1 MCGIAGFIK
10 FKNNRND
17 LNEASLKAMVS
28 KLSHRGP
35 DFRDYWIKNNIFLG
49 HTRLSI
55 IDISKN
61 GNQPMVSH
69 SGRFVITFN
78 GEIYNFKLLKIEL
91 EKQKKNI
98 KWRGNS
104 DTEIFLECIEFWGLN
119 KTLTVARGMFAFAI
133 WDEYKK
139 QLSIARDRI
148 GEKPLYYGKLN
159 NLFIFSSELK
169 SINSVLYNSLD
180 FSENGMNMMMRFGY
194 IPAPHTIYKNIFKLL
209 PGNYIT
215 INNSNQIANTVKWFD
230 LYNEVERSKKKS
242 LNYNENNLHNI
253 LRLSVK
259 EQLNSDVS
267 IGSLLSGGIDSS
279 LITAIM
285 QEQSNQK
292 IDTFT
297 IGFYEDQY
305 DEAKFARKIS
315 KILNTNHH
323 ELYIKPKM
331 AMDII
336 PNLSNVYD
344 EPFGDSSQIPTIL
357 VSKLAGKS
365 VKVCLSGDGGDEL
378 FGGYNRYMWSNTIFN
393 LFKHSPY
400 FKKIFRITS
409 SQLSPDNWNK
419 LYKIISFALPK
430 SLKVNNFGDKL
441 YKISEIMNFETKLDL
456 YIHLI
461 SQWRSNLPTNN
472 NFDEVGD
479 FKKKI
484 SWHENLNDFE
494 NLMLTDTLTY
504 LPDDILVKVDRAS
517 MSCSLETRTPFL
529 DIRVIQEA
537 WKIPTKFKINNKIG
551 KLPLKSILSSYLPQN
566 LINRPKQGF
575 ALPIDNWLRTSLKDW
590 AEELLKKKKLEDNQ
604 YFDSELI
611 RNIWNEHLTEK
622 RNWQYPIWNIL
633 MLQSWIE
640 KQKL

>member
-35 DFRDYWIKNNIFLG
+35 DFRDYWIKNNVFLG

-215 INNSNQIANTVKWFD
+215 INNSNQIAK
-230 LYNEVERSKKKS
+230 
-242 LNYNENNLHNI
+242 
-253 LRLSVK
+253 
-259 EQLNSDVS
+259 
-267 IGSLLSGGIDSS
+267 
-279 LITAIM
+279 
-285 QEQSNQK
+285 QSNGL
-292 IDTFT
+292 I
-297 IGFYEDQY
+297 
-305 DEAKFARKIS
+305 
-315 KILNTNHH
+315 
-323 ELYIKPKM
+323 YIMK
-331 AMDII
+331 
-336 PNLSNVYD
+336 
-344 EPFGDSSQIPTIL
+344 
-357 VSKLAGKS
+357 
-365 VKVCLSGDGGDEL
+365 
-378 FGGYNRYMWSNTIFN
+378 
-393 LFKHSPY
+393 
-400 FKKIFRITS
+400 
-409 SQLSPDNWNK
+409 
-419 LYKIISFALPK
+419 
-430 SLKVNNFGDKL
+430 
-441 YKISEIMNFETKLDL
+441 
-456 YIHLI
+456 
-461 SQWRSNLPTNN
+461 
-472 NFDEVGD
+472 
-479 FKKKI
+479 
-484 SWHENLNDFE
+484 
-494 NLMLTDTLTY
+494 
-504 LPDDILVKVDRAS
+504 
-517 MSCSLETRTPFL
+517 
-529 DIRVIQEA
+529 
-537 WKIPTKFKINNKIG
+537 
-551 KLPLKSILSSYLPQN
+551 
-566 LINRPKQGF
+566 
-575 ALPIDNWLRTSLKDW
+575 
-590 AEELLKKKKLEDNQ
+590 
-604 YFDSELI
+604 
-611 RNIWNEHLTEK
+611 
-622 RNWQYPIWNIL
+622 
-633 MLQSWIE
+633 
-640 KQKL
+640 

>member
-1 MCGIAGFIK
+1 MCGIVGFIK
-10 FKNNRND
+10 FKNDSNG
-17 LNEASLKAMVS
+17 LNEASLKLMVS